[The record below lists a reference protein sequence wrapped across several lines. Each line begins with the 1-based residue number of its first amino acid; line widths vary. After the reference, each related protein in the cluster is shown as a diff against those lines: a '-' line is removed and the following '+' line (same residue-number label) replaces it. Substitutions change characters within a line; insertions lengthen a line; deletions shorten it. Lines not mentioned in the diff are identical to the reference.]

1 MSDIATVNDH
11 LVELESELERLSNS
25 VDEINAARE
34 AAREAVSASQSVLS
48 TLGKVSTGYDNLY
61 KSNETLSRRM
71 HDVLDSISQVNF
83 PSRLDKLDNTVS
95 AVSIGVQNLA
105 TDFHD
110 LARRLEES
118 NDQIGALHSAL
129 RIQRWMM
136 FSVLGLLTIA
146 TVLSIIMR

>member
-1 MSDIATVNDH
+1 MVDIPAVSNH
-11 LVELESELERLSNS
+11 LAELEEELERLSKATN
-25 VDEINAARE
+25 EITTAKE
-34 AAREAVSASQSVLS
+34 AASKAVSASQSVLS
-48 TLGKVSTGYDNLY
+48 ILKQVAIDFQHLS
-61 KSNETLSRRM
+61 KSNEAVTQRI
-71 HDVLDSISQVNF
+71 HEALDGILRVDF